1 MKISKKSQALNIV
14 EPSYFA
20 SLASLL
26 WIALYY
32 LPVGGALLRLI
43 LPLPISLLQLR
54 RGTKVALDGIFIQI
68 LLLTILMGPIRGP
81 LFLFPYG
88 ILSFWLGWCWYK
100 NKSWWYSLS
109 SGILIGTF
117 GFLIR
122 VFALSI
128 LVGENLWILV
138 TRASYRLIQY
148 FASFVDNFVSFVDIS
163 WTPSLIF
170 IQLVAILLVIVQE
183 FVYVLTIH
191 IIANAVFPRLKSFIP
206 KPPNKISG
214 FVDLSL

>member
-1 MKISKKSQALNIV
+1 MKITKRSQALDLI
-14 EPSYFA
+14 EPSYLA

-54 RGTKVALDGIFIQI
+54 RGTKVALNGIFVQI
-68 LLLTILMGPIRGP
+68 LLLIILMGPIRGP

-88 ILSFWLGWCWYK
+88 TLSFWLGWCWLK
-100 NKSWWYSLS
+100 NKSWWFSLF
-109 SGILIGTF
+109 SGILIGAS

-138 TRASYRLIQY
+138 TRASYGLIQK
-148 FASFVDNFVSFVDIS
+148 FASIIDIS
-163 WTPSLIF
+163 WTPSVTF
-170 IQLVAILLVIVQE
+170 IQLVAIFLVIFQE

-191 IIANAVFPRLKSFIP
+191 IIAYAVFPRLKSSIP
-206 KPPNKISG
+206 QPPDKISG

>member
-1 MKISKKSQALNIV
+1 MKITKKSQALDLI
-14 EPSYFA
+14 EPSYLA

-32 LPVGGALLRLI
+32 LPVGGALFRLI
-43 LPLPISLLQLR
+43 LPLPLSLLQLR
-54 RGTKVALDGIFIQI
+54 RGTKVALDGIIVQI
-68 LLLTILMGPIRGP
+68 LLLIILMGPIRGP

-88 ILSFWLGWCWYK
+88 TLSFWLGWCWLK
-100 NKSWWYSLS
+100 NKSWWFSLF
-109 SGILIGTF
+109 SGILIGAF

-138 TRASYRLIQY
+138 TRASYGLIQK
-148 FASFVDNFVSFVDIS
+148 FASIIDIS
-163 WTPSLIF
+163 WSPSTTF
-170 IQLVAILLVIVQE
+170 IQLVAIFLVIFQE

-191 IIANAVFPRLKSFIP
+191 IIAYAVFPRLKSYIP
-206 KPPNKISG
+206 KPPKKISG
-214 FVDLSL
+214 FVDLRF

>member
-1 MKISKKSQALNIV
+1 MKITKKSQALDLI
-14 EPSYFA
+14 EPSYLA

-32 LPVGGALLRLI
+32 LPVGGALFRLI

-54 RGTKVALDGIFIQI
+54 RGTKVALDGIFVQI
-68 LLLTILMGPIRGP
+68 LLLIILMGPIRGP

-88 ILSFWLGWCWYK
+88 TLSLWLGWCWNK
-100 NKSWWYSLS
+100 NKSWWFSLF
-109 SGILIGTF
+109 SGILIGAF

-128 LVGENLWILV
+128 LVGENLWIIV
-138 TRASYRLIQY
+138 TRASYGLIQK
-148 FASFVDNFVSFVDIS
+148 FASTIDIS
-163 WTPSLIF
+163 WSPSTTF
-170 IQLVAILLVIVQE
+170 IQLVAIFLVIFQE

-191 IIANAVFPRLKSFIP
+191 IIAYAVFPRLKSSIP
-206 KPPNKISG
+206 EPPKKISG
-214 FVDLSL
+214 FVDLRL

>member
-1 MKISKKSQALNIV
+1 MKITKKSQALDLI
-14 EPSYFA
+14 EPSYLA

-54 RGTKVALDGIFIQI
+54 RGTKVALDGILIQI
-68 LLLTILMGPIRGP
+68 LLLIILMGPIRGP

-88 ILSFWLGWCWYK
+88 TLSFWLGWCWLK
-100 NKSWWYSLS
+100 NKSWWFSLF
-109 SGILIGTF
+109 SGILIGAS

-138 TRASYRLIQY
+138 TRASYGLIQK
-148 FASFVDNFVSFVDIS
+148 FASIIDIS
-163 WTPSLIF
+163 WSPSTTF
-170 IQLVAILLVIVQE
+170 IQLVAIFLVIFQE

-191 IIANAVFPRLKSFIP
+191 IIAYAVFPRLKSSIP
-206 KPPNKISG
+206 EPPKKISG
-214 FVDLSL
+214 FVDLRL

>member
-1 MKISKKSQALNIV
+1 MMKITKKSQALDLI
-14 EPSYFA
+14 EPSYLA

-54 RGTKVALDGIFIQI
+54 RGTKVALDGVFVQI
-68 LLLTILMGPIRGP
+68 LLLIILMGPIRGP

-88 ILSFWLGWCWYK
+88 TLSFWLGWCWLK
-100 NKSWWYSLS
+100 NKNWWFSLF
-109 SGILIGTF
+109 SGILIGAS

-138 TRASYRLIQY
+138 TRASYGLIQK
-148 FASFVDNFVSFVDIS
+148 FASIIDIS
-163 WTPSLIF
+163 WSPSTTF
-170 IQLVAILLVIVQE
+170 IQLVAIFLVVFQE

-191 IIANAVFPRLKSFIP
+191 IIAYAVFPRLKSSIP
-206 KPPNKISG
+206 QPPNKISG
-214 FVDLSL
+214 FVDLSI

>member
-1 MKISKKSQALNIV
+1 MKITKKSQALDLI
-14 EPSYFA
+14 EPSYLA

-32 LPVGGALLRLI
+32 LPVGGALFRLI

-54 RGTKVALDGIFIQI
+54 RGTKVALDGIFVQI
-68 LLLTILMGPIRGP
+68 LLLIILMGPIRGP

-88 ILSFWLGWCWYK
+88 TLSFWLGWCWLK
-100 NKSWWYSLS
+100 NKSWWFSLF
-109 SGILIGTF
+109 SGILIGAS

-138 TRASYRLIQY
+138 TRASYGLIQK
-148 FASFVDNFVSFVDIS
+148 FASIIDIS
-163 WTPSLIF
+163 WSPSTTF
-170 IQLVAILLVIVQE
+170 IQLVAIFLVIFQE

-191 IIANAVFPRLKSFIP
+191 IIAYAVFPRLKSSIP
-206 KPPNKISG
+206 EPPKKISG
-214 FVDLSL
+214 FVDLRL

>member
-1 MKISKKSQALNIV
+1 MKITKKSQALDLI
-14 EPSYFA
+14 EPSYLA

-54 RGTKVALDGIFIQI
+54 RGSKVALNGIFIQI
-68 LLLTILMGPIRGP
+68 LLLIILMGPFRGP

-88 ILSFWLGWCWYK
+88 ILSLWLGWCWLK
-100 NKSWWYSLS
+100 NKSWWFSIF
-109 SGILIGTF
+109 SGILIGSS

-138 TRASYRLIQY
+138 TRASYGLIQK
-148 FASFVDNFVSFVDIS
+148 FASIIDSS
-163 WTPSLIF
+163 WSPSVTI
-170 IQLVAILLVIVQE
+170 IQLVAIFLVIFQE
-183 FVYVLTIH
+183 FIYVLTIH
-191 IIANAVFPRLKSFIP
+191 IIAYAVFPRLKSSIP
-206 KPPNKISG
+206 QPPNRISG

>member
-1 MKISKKSQALNIV
+1 MKITKKSQALNLI
-14 EPSYFA
+14 EPSYLA

-32 LPVGGALLRLI
+32 LPVGGALLRLL
-43 LPLPISLLQLR
+43 LPLPVSLLQLR

-68 LLLTILMGPIRGP
+68 LLLIILMGPIRGP

-88 ILSFWLGWCWYK
+88 TLSFWLGWCWLK
-100 NKSWWYSLS
+100 NKSWWFSLF
-109 SGILIGTF
+109 SGILIGAS

-128 LVGENLWILV
+128 LIGDNLWIVV
-138 TRASYRLIQY
+138 TRASYGLIQKL
-148 FASFVDNFVSFVDIS
+148 ASFFDIS
-163 WTPSLIF
+163 MSPSIIL
-170 IQLVAILLVIVQE
+170 IQLVAIFLVIFQE

-191 IIANAVFPRLKSFIP
+191 IIAYAVFPRLKSSIP
-206 KPPNKISG
+206 QPPNRISG

>member
-1 MKISKKSQALNIV
+1 MKITRKSQALDLI
-14 EPSYFA
+14 EPSYLA

-32 LPVGGALLRLI
+32 LPIGGALFRLI

-54 RGTKVALDGIFIQI
+54 RGTKVALDGIFVQI
-68 LLLTILMGPIRGP
+68 LLLIILMGPIRGP

-88 ILSFWLGWCWYK
+88 TLSLWLGWCWLK
-100 NKSWWYSLS
+100 NKSWWFSLF
-109 SGILIGTF
+109 SGILIGAF

-138 TRASYRLIQY
+138 TRASYGLIQT
-148 FASFVDNFVSFVDIS
+148 FASIIDIS
-163 WTPSLIF
+163 WSPSTTF
-170 IQLVAILLVIVQE
+170 IQLVAIFLVIFQE

-191 IIANAVFPRLKSFIP
+191 IIAYAIFPRLKSSIP
-206 KPPNKISG
+206 EPPKKISG
-214 FVDLSL
+214 FVDLRL

>member
-1 MKISKKSQALNIV
+1 MKITKKPQALDLI
-14 EPSYFA
+14 EPSYLA
-20 SLASLL
+20 SLASML

-32 LPVGGALLRLI
+32 LPVGGALFRLI

-54 RGTKVALDGIFIQI
+54 RGTKVALDGIFVQI
-68 LLLTILMGPIRGP
+68 LLLIILMGPIRGP

-88 ILSFWLGWCWYK
+88 TLSLWLGWCWLK
-100 NKSWWYSLS
+100 NKSWWFSLF
-109 SGILIGTF
+109 SGILIGAS

-138 TRASYRLIQY
+138 TRASYGLIQR
-148 FASFVDNFVSFVDIS
+148 FASIIDIS
-163 WTPSLIF
+163 WSPSITLIQF
-170 IQLVAILLVIVQE
+170 VAMLLIIFQE

-191 IIANAVFPRLKSFIP
+191 IIAYAVFPRLKSSIP
-206 KPPNKISG
+206 KPPNRISG

>member
-1 MKISKKSQALNIV
+1 MKITKKSQALDLI
-14 EPSYFA
+14 EPSYLA

-54 RGTKVALDGIFIQI
+54 RGTKVALDGICIQI
-68 LLLTILMGPIRGP
+68 LLLIILMGPIRGP

-88 ILSFWLGWCWYK
+88 ILSLWLGWCWLK
-100 NKSWWYSLS
+100 SKSWWFSLF
-109 SGILIGTF
+109 SGILIGAS

-138 TRASYRLIQY
+138 TRASYSLIQK
-148 FASFVDNFVSFVDIS
+148 FASIIDIS
-163 WTPSLIF
+163 WSPSITI
-170 IQLVAILLVIVQE
+170 IQLVAIFLVIFQE

-191 IIANAVFPRLKSFIP
+191 IIAYAVFPRLKSSIP
-206 KPPNKISG
+206 QPPNRISG

>member
-1 MKISKKSQALNIV
+1 MKITKKSQALNLI
-14 EPSYFA
+14 EPAYLA

-32 LPVGGALLRLI
+32 LPIGGPLLRLI

-54 RGTKVALDGIFIQI
+54 RGTKVALDGIIIQT
-68 LLLTILMGPIRGP
+68 LLLITLMGPIRGP

-88 ILSFWLGWCWYK
+88 TLSFWLGWCWLK
-100 NKSWWYSLS
+100 NKSWWYSLF
-109 SGILIGTF
+109 SGIFIGAS

-138 TRASYRLIQY
+138 TRASYGLIQKI
-148 FASFVDNFVSFVDIS
+148 ASLIDITWS
-163 WTPSLIF
+163 PSLIL
-170 IQLVAILLVIVQE
+170 IQLVAILLIVFQE

-191 IIANAVFPRLKSFIP
+191 IVAYAVFPRLKSSIP
-206 KPPNKISG
+206 QPPNRISG

>member
-1 MKISKKSQALNIV
+1 MKITKKSQALDLI
-14 EPSYFA
+14 EPSYLA

-43 LPLPISLLQLR
+43 LPLPITLLQLR

-68 LLLTILMGPIRGP
+68 LLLVILMGPIRGP

-88 ILSFWLGWCWYK
+88 TLSFWLGWCWLK
-100 NKSWWYSLS
+100 NKSWWFSLF
-109 SGILIGTF
+109 SGILIGAS

-138 TRASYRLIQY
+138 TRASYGLIQK
-148 FASFVDNFVSFVDIS
+148 FASIIDIS
-163 WTPSLIF
+163 WSPSLTL
-170 IQLVAILLVIVQE
+170 IQLVAIFLVIFQE
-183 FVYVLTIH
+183 FVYILTIH
-191 IIANAVFPRLKSFIP
+191 IIAYAVFPRLKSSIP
-206 KPPNKISG
+206 EPPNRISG

>member
-1 MKISKKSQALNIV
+1 MKITKKSQALDLI
-14 EPSYFA
+14 EPSYLA

-32 LPVGGALLRLI
+32 LPVGGALFRLI

-54 RGTKVALDGIFIQI
+54 RGTKVALDGIFVQI
-68 LLLTILMGPIRGP
+68 LLLIILMGPIRGP

-88 ILSFWLGWCWYK
+88 TLSLFLGWCWLK
-100 NKSWWYSLS
+100 NKSWWFSLF
-109 SGILIGTF
+109 SGILIGAL

-138 TRASYRLIQY
+138 TRASYGLIQK
-148 FASFVDNFVSFVDIS
+148 FVSIIDIS
-163 WTPSLIF
+163 WSPSTTF
-170 IQLVAILLVIVQE
+170 IQLVAIFLVIFQE

-191 IIANAVFPRLKSFIP
+191 IIAYAVFPRLKSYIP
-206 KPPNKISG
+206 DPPKKISG
-214 FVDLSL
+214 FVDLRL

>member
-1 MKISKKSQALNIV
+1 MKITKKSQALDLI
-14 EPSYFA
+14 EPSYLA

-54 RGTKVALDGIFIQI
+54 RGTKVALDGIFVQI
-68 LLLTILMGPIRGP
+68 LLLIILMGPIRGP

-88 ILSFWLGWCWYK
+88 TLSFWLGWCWLK
-100 NKSWWYSLS
+100 NKSWWFSLF
-109 SGILIGTF
+109 SGILIGAS

-138 TRASYRLIQY
+138 TRASYGLIQKL
-148 FASFVDNFVSFVDIS
+148 VSIIDIS
-163 WTPSLIF
+163 WSPSLVL
-170 IQLVAILLVIVQE
+170 IQLVAILLVIFQE
-183 FVYVLTIH
+183 FVYVFTIH
-191 IIANAVFPRLKSFIP
+191 IIAYAVFPRLKSSIP
-206 KPPNKISG
+206 LPPRRISG

>member
-1 MKISKKSQALNIV
+1 MKITKKSQALDLI
-14 EPSYFA
+14 EPSYLA

-54 RGTKVALDGIFIQI
+54 RGTKVALDGILVQI
-68 LLLTILMGPIRGP
+68 LLLIILMGPIRGP

-88 ILSFWLGWCWYK
+88 TLSFWLGWCWLK
-100 NKSWWYSLS
+100 NKSWWYSLF
-109 SGILIGTF
+109 SGILIGAS

-138 TRASYRLIQY
+138 TRASYGLIQK
-148 FASFVDNFVSFVDIS
+148 FASIIDIS
-163 WTPSLIF
+163 WSPSTTF
-170 IQLVAILLVIVQE
+170 IQLVAIFLVVFQE

-191 IIANAVFPRLKSFIP
+191 IIAYAVFPRLKSSIP
-206 KPPNKISG
+206 QPPNKISG
-214 FVDLSL
+214 FVDLRL

>member
-1 MKISKKSQALNIV
+1 MKITKKSQALDLI
-14 EPSYFA
+14 EPSYLA

-32 LPVGGALLRLI
+32 LPVGGALFRLI

-54 RGTKVALDGIFIQI
+54 RGTKVALDGIFVQI
-68 LLLTILMGPIRGP
+68 LLLIILMGPIRGP

-88 ILSFWLGWCWYK
+88 TLSFWLGWCWLK
-100 NKSWWYSLS
+100 NKSWWFSLF
-109 SGILIGTF
+109 SGILIGAF

-138 TRASYRLIQY
+138 TRASYGLIQK
-148 FASFVDNFVSFVDIS
+148 FASIIDIS
-163 WTPSLIF
+163 WSPSTTF
-170 IQLVAILLVIVQE
+170 IQLVAIFLVIFQE

-191 IIANAVFPRLKSFIP
+191 IIAYAVFPRLKSSIP
-206 KPPNKISG
+206 EPPKKISG
-214 FVDLSL
+214 FVDLRL

>member
-1 MKISKKSQALNIV
+1 MPMKITKKSQALDLI
-14 EPSYFA
+14 EPSYLA

-68 LLLTILMGPIRGP
+68 LLLIILMGPIRGP

-88 ILSFWLGWCWYK
+88 ILSLWLGWCWLK
-100 NKSWWYSLS
+100 NKSWWISLF
-109 SGILIGTF
+109 SGIVIGAS

-138 TRASYRLIQY
+138 TRASYSLILK
-148 FASFVDNFVSFVDIS
+148 FASIIDIS
-163 WTPSLIF
+163 WSPSLTI
-170 IQLVAILLVIVQE
+170 IQLVAIFLVIFQE

-191 IIANAVFPRLKSFIP
+191 IIAYAVFPRLKSSIP
-206 KPPNKISG
+206 QPPNRISG
-214 FVDLSL
+214 FVDLGL

>member
-1 MKISKKSQALNIV
+1 MKITKKSQALDLI
-14 EPSYFA
+14 EPSYLA

-54 RGTKVALDGIFIQI
+54 RGTKVALNGIFVQI
-68 LLLTILMGPIRGP
+68 LLLIILMGPIRGP

-88 ILSFWLGWCWYK
+88 TLSFWLGWCWLK
-100 NKSWWYSLS
+100 NKSWWFSLF
-109 SGILIGTF
+109 SGILIGAS

-138 TRASYRLIQY
+138 TRASYGLIQK
-148 FASFVDNFVSFVDIS
+148 FASIIDIS
-163 WTPSLIF
+163 WSPSTTF
-170 IQLVAILLVIVQE
+170 IQLVAIFLVIFQE

-191 IIANAVFPRLKSFIP
+191 IIAYAVFPRLKSSIP
-206 KPPNKISG
+206 QPPNRISG

>member
-1 MKISKKSQALNIV
+1 MKITKKSQALDLI
-14 EPSYFA
+14 EPSYLA

-32 LPVGGALLRLI
+32 LPVGGALFRLI

-54 RGTKVALDGIFIQI
+54 RGTKVAVDGIFVQI
-68 LLLTILMGPIRGP
+68 LLLIILMGPIRGP

-88 ILSFWLGWCWYK
+88 TLSFWLGWCWLK
-100 NKSWWYSLS
+100 NKSWWFSLF
-109 SGILIGTF
+109 SGILIGVS

-122 VFALSI
+122 VCALSI

-138 TRASYRLIQY
+138 TRASYGLIQK
-148 FASFVDNFVSFVDIS
+148 FASIIDIS
-163 WTPSLIF
+163 WSPSTTF
-170 IQLVAILLVIVQE
+170 IQLVAIFLVVFQE

-191 IIANAVFPRLKSFIP
+191 IIAFAVFPRLKSFIP
-206 KPPNKISG
+206 QPPDKISG
-214 FVDLSL
+214 FVDLRL

>member
-1 MKISKKSQALNIV
+1 MKITKKSQALDLI
-14 EPSYFA
+14 EPSYLA

-32 LPVGGALLRLI
+32 LPIGGALLRLI

-54 RGTKVALDGIFIQI
+54 RGTKVALDGIFVQI
-68 LLLTILMGPIRGP
+68 LLLIILMGPIRGP

-88 ILSFWLGWCWYK
+88 TLSFWLGWCWLK
-100 NKSWWYSLS
+100 NKSWWYSLF
-109 SGILIGTF
+109 SGILIGAS

-138 TRASYRLIQY
+138 TRASYGLIQK
-148 FASFVDNFVSFVDIS
+148 FASIIDIS
-163 WTPSLIF
+163 WTPSVTF
-170 IQLVAILLVIVQE
+170 IQLVAIFLVIFQE

-191 IIANAVFPRLKSFIP
+191 IIAYAVFPRLKSSIP
-206 KPPNKISG
+206 EPPKKISG
-214 FVDLSL
+214 FVDLRL